1 MTNQTSPNLCLCNH
15 VHLSCYNFQ
24 MITTYLTIQ
33 RATAGRTN
41 QKPSPGAS
49 CHLHASVK
57 SRITLKI
64 IHDNA
69 MVTTDDMLVD
79 ALPAK
84 MLKDFVDAINAVQN
98 CLESHKNSERMRH
111 TTVLLQEGFVLVTSN
126 HKLFENGALTQ
137 KLIFFHHSS
146 LL

>member
-1 MTNQTSPNLCLCNH
+1 MYS
-15 VHLSCYNFQ
+15 FA
-24 MITTYLTIQ
+24 TTYLTIQ
-33 RATAGRTN
+33 RASAGKAR
-41 QKPSPGAS
+41 QKPSPGTS

-84 MLKDFVDAINAVQN
+84 MLKDFVDAINAIQN
-98 CLESHKNSERMRH
+98 RLERHKNKVS
-111 TTVLLQEGFVLVTSN
+111 
-126 HKLFENGALTQ
+126 K
-137 KLIFFHHSS
+137 
-146 LL
+146 

>member
-1 MTNQTSPNLCLCNH
+1 MRTEILLIEI
-15 VHLSCYNFQ
+15 LDDFQ
-24 MITTYLTIQ
+24 KIATYLTLQ
-33 RATAGRTN
+33 RATAENAR
-41 QKPSPGAS
+41 QQLLPGTS

-84 MLKDFVDAINAVQN
+84 MFKDFVDAINAIQN
-98 CLESHKNSERMRH
+98 RLES
-111 TTVLLQEGFVLVTSN
+111 
-126 HKLFENGALTQ
+126 Q
-137 KLIFFHHSS
+137 KTK
-146 LL
+146 